1 MASIRQKGANMKTR
15 LIWSTPD
22 AEKLVAYMAR
32 VSSPANQDSE
42 SIAGLLKYCIR
53 NHHWSIFEMCHMC
66 VEVETSRDVSAQMI
80 RHRSFSFQ
88 EFSQR
93 YAESTTI
100 EPTHP
105 RRQDVKNRQNSI
117 DDISE
122 EDQVWF
128 ACKRN
133 DIEKQTM
140 SFYHEALGKGI
151 AKECARRILPMS
163 TGTRLYMTGSIRSWC
178 TYFKLR
184 CDVAT
189 QLEHREVANSI
200 KEIFTEEFPIIS
212 SILEEV

>member
-1 MASIRQKGANMKTR
+1 MNTK
-15 LIWSTPD
+15 LIWSTPN
-22 AEKLVAYMAR
+22 AEKIIAYCAR
-32 VSSPANQDSE
+32 VSNSANQDNE
-42 SIAGLLKYCIR
+42 NIAGLLKYCMK
-53 NHHWSIFEMCHMC
+53 HGHFSVFEMAHMC

-100 EPTHP
+100 EAAHP
-105 RRQDVKNRQNSI
+105 RRQDLKNRQNSI

-140 SFYHEALGKGI
+140 SLYQEALERGI

-163 TGTRLYMTGSIRSWC
+163 TTTKLYMSGSIRSWVH
-178 TYFKLR
+178 YFKLR
-184 CDVAT
+184 CDAAT
-189 QLEHREVANSI
+189 QLEHQIIAYKI
-200 KEIFTEEFPIIS
+200 KDIFKKEFPIIS